1 MTLPVTVTFTVA
13 DTHAVVVVE
22 AELVPLFVGM
32 IVTVTLVVVV
42 GDREDTRD
50 VEALAV
56 TEAPPTTDAD
66 PTFVEL
72 FTTLFVANELPAVV
86 AEIKADADKKP
97 VSDGLRLDTRE
108 KLDLKDEDTDT
119 EFDRD

>member
-1 MTLPVTVTFTVA
+1 MPLPETVTFTVA

-22 AELVPLFVGM
+22 AELVPLFVC
-32 IVTVTLVVVV
+32 ISVTVAFVVVV

-66 PTFVEL
+66 ITFVEL
-72 FTTLFVANELPAVV
+72 NSTLRDANELPAVV
-86 AEIKADADKKP
+86 AEIKDDADKKP
-97 VSDGLRLDTRE
+97 VRDGL
-108 KLDLKDEDTDT
+108 
-119 EFDRD
+119 